1 MNDDLDFTLDMS
13 DPVDD
18 IVDDSDLE
26 QGTNSNQPSPE
37 DVMRMMDPGEAEDGM
52 KDQGFLPDNPAELL
66 KEAGKALVGGGIDAV
81 DSVGSFLDL
90 SGDTILTG
98 LNKLLGAEIDDAND
112 ITSKGYKRGAWWDIP
127 DNLAPENE
135 SGLGNLVR
143 GLVEFGVLATA
154 TGGIGGAGL
163 KAAGLTAR
171 TGVQAYKAAR
181 LAGYGKKGAKMIHFI
196 PKGANIAK
204 IAAEGSVADLISTSS
219 EMGNIANLVDD
230 FAPLYRFQ
238 KR

>member
-13 DPVDD
+13 DPVTD
-18 IVDDSDLE
+18 IVDDSDFE
-26 QGTNSNQPSPE
+26 KGTNSNQPSPE

-143 GLVEFGVLATA
+143 V
-154 TGGIGGAGL
+154 
-163 KAAGLTAR
+163 
-171 TGVQAYKAAR
+171 
-181 LAGYGKKGAKMIHFI
+181 
-196 PKGANIAK
+196 
-204 IAAEGSVADLISTSS
+204 
-219 EMGNIANLVDD
+219 
-230 FAPLYRFQ
+230 
-238 KR
+238 